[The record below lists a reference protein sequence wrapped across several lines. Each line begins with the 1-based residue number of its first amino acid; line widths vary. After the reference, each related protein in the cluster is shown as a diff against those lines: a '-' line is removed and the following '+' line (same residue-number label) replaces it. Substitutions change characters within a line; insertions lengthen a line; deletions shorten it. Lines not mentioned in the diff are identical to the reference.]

1 MRTKITDL
9 DALKFLFKNNFK
21 DEIQSLGQLIKVKS
35 KVRHPSLDNVSMS
48 LEDFIEQTNTNQTF
62 YHNFKLLKKS
72 YYSETQVLNYSHTF
86 GWIIYD
92 KV

>member
-9 DALKFLFKNNFK
+9 DALKFLFKNNYK

-35 KVRHPSLDNVSMS
+35 KVKHPSLDSSMS
-48 LEDFIEQTNTNQTF
+48 LQDFVEQTSTNQVF
-62 YHNFKLLKKS
+62 YQTLKLLNKS
-72 YYSETQVLNYSHTF
+72 YYSKTQVLNYSHTF